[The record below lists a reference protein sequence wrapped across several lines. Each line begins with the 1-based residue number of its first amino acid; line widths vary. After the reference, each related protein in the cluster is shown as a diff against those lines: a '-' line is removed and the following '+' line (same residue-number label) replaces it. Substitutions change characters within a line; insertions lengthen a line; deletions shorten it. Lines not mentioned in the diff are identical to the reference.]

1 MIEKEIEIL
10 TIDPV
15 EVFGVKEEK
24 LKLLKSF
31 YPKLKI
37 VARGTKLKVLGE
49 EAIIADFEKKFAE
62 MVNHYD
68 KYNALTE
75 VDIANYVN
83 GTGNG
88 RGKDDVIVFGNK
100 GMKIKARSANQTKLV
115 EAVTKND
122 MTFAI
127 GPAGTGKTYTAVAL
141 AVKAL
146 KENTVRKII
155 MTRPAVEA
163 GERLGFLPGDMKE
176 KLDPYMQPLYDALF
190 DMIPPAK
197 LRSLIENRTIEIAP
211 LAFMRGRTLDNAF
224 VIFDE
229 AQNATYSQL
238 KMFLTR
244 MGRSAKFVITGDL
257 TQIDLPKTHLS
268 GLSRMMERI
277 HDVEGIAVVRLGQE
291 DVNRHRL
298 VKAIINAIGKDKEEK
313 DRTS

>member
-37 VARGTKLKVLGE
+37 VARGTIIKILGE
-49 EAIIADFEKKFAE
+49 EAIIEDFEQKFQK
-62 MVNHYD
+62 MVEHYD
-68 KYNALTE
+68 KYNVLHE
-75 VDIANYVN
+75 SDITDYMN
-83 GTGNG
+83 GNSNS

-100 GMKIKARSANQTKLV
+100 GMKIQARSANQTKLV
-115 EAVTKND
+115 EAVQKND

-146 KENTVRKII
+146 KEDAVRKII

-163 GERLGFLPGDMKE
+163 GENLGFLPGDMKE

-190 DMIPPAK
+190 DMVPPAK
-197 LRSLIENRTIEIAP
+197 LRTLIEGRTIEIAP

-257 TQIDLPKTHLS
+257 TQVDLPKKQMS
-268 GLSRMMERI
+268 GLARMMEKI
-277 HDVEGIAVVRLGQE
+277 HDIKGIGVVRLGQE
-291 DVNRHRL
+291 DVNRHEL
-298 VKAIINAIGKDKEEK
+298 VKAIINAIGKDT
-313 DRTS
+313 DD

>member
-31 YPKLKI
+31 YPRLKI
-37 VARGTKLKVLGE
+37 VARGSKLKILGE
-49 EAIIADFEKKFAE
+49 ESLIADFENKFQKI
-62 MVNHYD
+62 VNHYD
-68 KYNALTE
+68 KYNA
-75 VDIANYVN
+75 VSQDDISGYMN
-83 GTGNG
+83 GNGSG

-100 GMKIKARSANQTKLV
+100 GMKIRAKTANQTKLV
-115 EAVTKND
+115 DAVAKND
-122 MTFAI
+122 MVFSI
-127 GPAGTGKTYTAVAL
+127 GPAGTGKTYTAVAM
-141 AVKAL
+141 AVRAL
-146 KENTVRKII
+146 KDNEVRKII

-163 GERLGFLPGDMKE
+163 GEKLGFLPGDMKD

-190 DMIPPAK
+190 DMVPPAK
-197 LRSLIENRTIEIAP
+197 LRTLIETRTIEIAP

-244 MGRSAKFVITGDL
+244 MGNSAKFVITGDL
-257 TQIDLPKTHLS
+257 TQVDLPKSHMS
-268 GLSRMMERI
+268 GLARMIEKI
-277 HDVEGIAVVRLGQE
+277 HNVQGIEVVRLGQE

-298 VKAIINAIGKDKEEK
+298 VKEIIKAIGKDK
-313 DRTS
+313 DQD